1 MKKSIFIF
9 ILLLTLLCTHSLWSQ
24 PTNVRETESAR
35 YGLGFQRITWN
46 CWGLSIM
53 ANFTRNIAIEGLFGL
68 VGDRQAYGIRGLFR
82 FFYQKNFNFYGYG
95 LIGAET
101 VEEWGAKETGLL
113 LGSGIGFEFNLER
126 ILANLISLGFH
137 IEMGVENLSGYVLIN
152 ANYTSFIY
160 SVGFHIRI

>member
-1 MKKSIFIF
+1 MKKSIIMV
-9 ILLLTLLCTHSLWSQ
+9 ILVFTFLFPPSLWPQSENIKT
-24 PTNVRETESAR
+24 TNPAR

-82 FFYQKNFNFYGYG
+82 FFSQKNFNFYGYG

-137 IEMGVENLSGYVLIN
+137 VEMGVENLSGYVLIN

-160 SVGFHIRI
+160 SAGFHIRI